1 MNERF
6 NWKLNKVFIETEISY
21 HKMFECNENRFSN
34 IKLSFYIYNVSPRFQ
49 FGSLSGEYGVF
60 ALYSYPVAVRKY
72 NANKVLLLKLQRISN
87 FGRPTFLFVAVNWFG
102 VTWSNTFSSFTRSQ
116 PKLFPTFN
124 SIYFRLYMT
133 LERQRVS
140 CVISLFCWF
149 CSTVAHIPKWRK
161 IHFVYLAT
169 DEKHESKIFNIKTHT
184 QRERIKIKPKMLHNV
199 QNATILRHIF
209 VMGTDFNT
217 LVSSSLL
224 SLKIYFASENIL
236 AKSEP
241 SG

>member
-1 MNERF
+1 MA
-6 NWKLNKVFIETEISY
+6 
-21 HKMFECNENRFSN
+21 C
-34 IKLSFYIYNVSPRFQ
+34 
-49 FGSLSGEYGVF
+49 
-60 ALYSYPVAVRKY
+60 
-72 NANKVLLLKLQRISN
+72 
-87 FGRPTFLFVAVNWFG
+87 
-102 VTWSNTFSSFTRSQ
+102 SNTFTFLTRSQ

-133 LERQRVS
+133 LKRQR
-140 CVISLFCWF
+140 VISLFCWF

-161 IHFVYLAT
+161 IHFVFLAT
-169 DEKHESKIFNIKTHT
+169 VEKHENKIFNINIHTH
-184 QRERIKIKPKMLHNV
+184 RERIKIKPKMLHNV
-199 QNATILRHIF
+199 QNAMILRHIF

-236 AKSEP
+236 AKTEP